1 MALRQRPDPT
11 DIPTGVPG
19 LSDAQLGT
27 VAEDRLATAI
37 ELSAA
42 GSVAVAFPLL
52 DLGFDLYPR
61 PIRTLRAH
69 PVQVKARS
77 FLELGR
83 GVPGQRRI
91 APSRSERLRPPPV
104 RPAARLAAP
113 TAPLGHP
120 DTGIPEARRAAWRWL
135 PIFWLSRRTLSTT
148 SESASG

>member
-61 PIRTLRAH
+61 P
-69 PVQVKARS
+69 
-77 FLELGR
+77 
-83 GVPGQRRI
+83 PG
-91 APSRSERLRPPPV
+91 
-104 RPAARLAAP
+104 
-113 TAPLGHP
+113 
-120 DTGIPEARRAAWRWL
+120 
-135 PIFWLSRRTLSTT
+135 
-148 SESASG
+148 